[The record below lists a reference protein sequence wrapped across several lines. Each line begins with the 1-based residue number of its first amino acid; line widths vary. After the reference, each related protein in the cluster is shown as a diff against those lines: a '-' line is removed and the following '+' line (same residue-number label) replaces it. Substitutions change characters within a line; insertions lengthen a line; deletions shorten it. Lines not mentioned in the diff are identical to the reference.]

1 MCRLGGAEGA
11 LMQPGTVKIDTI
23 SGISPLNE
31 AITAT
36 TAAVDEKARQ
46 MITELSE
53 ALKIMGRS
61 IDKNENDNKQLRK
74 EIKID
79 HGNKNLN
86 LSNYGS
92 AVVMCSYCNELG
104 HTEDICQTRIA
115 YEQNNMQGTGNY
127 DFTK

>member
-1 MCRLGGAEGA
+1 M
-11 LMQPGTVKIDTI
+11 
-23 SGISPLNE
+23 NE

-36 TAAVDEKARQ
+36 TTAVDEKARQ

-86 LSNYGS
+86 FLNYG
-92 AVVMCSYCNELG
+92 
-104 HTEDICQTRIA
+104 
-115 YEQNNMQGTGNY
+115 
-127 DFTK
+127 